1 MTDPAAV
8 LSSATTSELMD
19 IFTTLEAPS
28 VAAMEGEFR
37 ATLLR
42 QPSITAVVG
51 GYVAVHNPAI
61 PWLSKAFRP
70 IDAVSGRGY
79 NTFTQFGSVVQRYPM
94 LTQIAPSRYDGKPTF
109 CLIYRAYHS
118 LCATIHMVDEVRQ
131 YAPDVYLGIGTCGF
145 TTKARELPRPF
156 MLEGRPGSYRGDI
169 GKPRAG
175 FSPGRRELP
184 GAFSAR

>member
-79 NTFTQFGSVVQRYPM
+79 NTFTQFGGPAVPDAHADCA
-94 LTQIAPSRYDGKPTF
+94 LT
-109 CLIYRAYHS
+109 L
-118 LCATIHMVDEVRQ
+118 
-131 YAPDVYLGIGTCGF
+131 
-145 TTKARELPRPF
+145 
-156 MLEGRPGSYRGDI
+156 
-169 GKPRAG
+169 
-175 FSPGRRELP
+175 
-184 GAFSAR
+184 